1 MRQGSSLFICSVGDD
16 EEKVIRHLHLVV
28 EDDVDGRLDD
38 GDVAVADFE
47 EDDSFV
53 DVRSF

>member
-1 MRQGSSLFICSVGDD
+1 MRQGSSLFICSV
-16 EEKVIRHLHLVV
+16 EKKVFRRLHLVV